1 MRTSWDRLWS
11 LFPLPSSICFG
22 LGSPTVLYLLT
33 QLKKQS
39 VDRLQPALFFA
50 DAATEE
56 RKGIAL
62 RGGEQEERGTSRKG
76 CRSLARQ

>member
-1 MRTSWDRLWS
+1 MGPLAVS
-11 LFPLPSSICFG
+11 LSLSLSPFPSIYLV

-39 VDRLQPALFFA
+39 VDRLRLAFFFA

-56 RKGIAL
+56 RKDIVLCRREWGKEWV
-62 RGGEQEERGTSRKG
+62 GKG
-76 CRSLARQ
+76 CRSLIRQ